1 MSDDIDGPGQPRWQ
15 LPSGEWTTD
24 KLAARQ
30 AQEKYIADLAA
41 RMGVTLRPVVRD

>member
-1 MSDDIDGPGQPRWQ
+1 MSDDTDGPGQPRWQ

-30 AQEKYIADLAA
+30 AQEEHIAALAA
-41 RMGVTLRPVVRD
+41 RLDVTLRPVVRD